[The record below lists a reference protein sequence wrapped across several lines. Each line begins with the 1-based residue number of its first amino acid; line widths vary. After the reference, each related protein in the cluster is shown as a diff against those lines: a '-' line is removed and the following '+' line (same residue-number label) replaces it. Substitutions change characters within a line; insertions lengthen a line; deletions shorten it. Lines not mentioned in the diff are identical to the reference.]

1 MAKLIYNMTQSL
13 DGYTADAK
21 GSIEWSTPSAEV
33 HFFVNDV
40 VRSVGTFLFGRRMSE
55 TMQYWETALDDP
67 ELAAYARDFA
77 EIYQAADKVVY
88 SKTLDAAAGARVR
101 LERSFDPEAVRAMKA
116 ASDRDL
122 GIGGPTL
129 AARAIEAG
137 LVDVYSFFI
146 VPVVVGGGTKAL
158 PENARLDLRLLEEK
172 RFESGIVYLQ
182 YEPA

>member
-1 MAKLIYNMTQSL
+1 MLIYHMTQSL

-21 GSIEWSTPSAEV
+21 GNIDWSEPSDEV
-33 HFFVNDV
+33 HRFVNDV

-67 ELAAYARDFA
+67 SLADYARDFA

-88 SKTLDAAAGARVR
+88 STTLDAATTARTR
-101 LERSFDPEAVRAMKA
+101 LERSFDPDAVRAMKD

-137 LVDVYSFFI
+137 LVDVYSFF
-146 VPVVVGGGTKAL
+146 VAPVILGGGTKAL
-158 PENARLDLRLLEEK
+158 PENVRLDLRLLEEK
-172 RFESGIVYLQ
+172 KFAGGIVYLR
-182 YEPA
+182 YAPA